1 MKYTNQVIK
10 FDVDLV
16 FKEIVSIKA
25 LGMEIQS
32 KKSIHSLRTLLK
44 NLLDDIEKIKLF
56 HQNELEKLGLDDLN

>member
-1 MKYTNQVIK
+1 MKYTNQLLK
-10 FDVDLV
+10 FDIDLV

-44 NLLDDIEKIKLF
+44 NLIDDVEKIKLF
-56 HQNELEKLGLDDLN
+56 HENELEKIKA